1 MLNRVSGAK
10 LSRDIEKEE
19 RIEVMAFPGATMN
32 CLRHHIQPSIPKKPD
47 RFMIHCGT
55 NNLNSEDRPE
65 KIANDI
71 IQLGKAVKMQKRM
84 LLFLGFVHAEIVLI
98 KRQMKWTNYWLENV
112 LRTVLILYLIV
123 ILIQGCILKEMI
135 ST

>member
-1 MLNRVSGAK
+1 
-10 LSRDIEKEE
+10 
-19 RIEVMAFPGATMN
+19 MAFPGVTMN

-98 KRQMKWTNYWLENV
+98 KRQMK
-112 LRTVLILYLIV
+112 
-123 ILIQGCILKEMI
+123 
-135 ST
+135 